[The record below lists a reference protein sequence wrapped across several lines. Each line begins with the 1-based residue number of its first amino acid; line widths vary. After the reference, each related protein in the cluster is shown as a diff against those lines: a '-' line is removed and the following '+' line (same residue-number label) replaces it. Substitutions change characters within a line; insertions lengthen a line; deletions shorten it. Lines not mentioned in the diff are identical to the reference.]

1 MWPSLIY
8 GESMAQPLLPEEQK
22 LGEGTAQ
29 ESAGRWVQ
37 PLAGR
42 PFLG

>member
-1 MWPSLIY
+1 MRVAIFKSI
-8 GESMAQPLLPEEQK
+8 AQRLLPEEQR
-22 LGEGTAQ
+22 LGEGTAK
-29 ESAGRWVQ
+29 ESASRWVQ